1 LWSGTLIKGASVSI
15 GMNLIAL
22 GVIALMLG
30 SCAGAQHQ
38 ATPLPTSSEAGP
50 NIPMPTVPPSDLNS
64 AELNRKLLSQ
74 ASAGEREGDLPLGS
88 GDLIEVSVCE
98 VPELTAVKQRIPN
111 GGTITLPLVGAL
123 PAAGHTANDLQTVI
137 RERLQ
142 EKYLH
147 NPQVSVFVHEHKS
160 QRISVIGAV
169 RNQGVFTLTSR
180 LRLADGLAMAG
191 GLAEDAGPT
200 LYVIRRVP
208 AQLVAAAPNTPATG
222 TENIMTAIDLLSLAA
237 GRPEFNLPLQAGDVI
252 EVARA
257 GTYYVGGDVNKP
269 GSYQLKAR
277 TTLAQAHVVAG
288 GVKDTADWDDYRLYR
303 TYPDGRREMKR
314 YSLNDL
320 ENGVPSP
327 ELQANDVVIV
337 GRSTVK
343 AVLYGIRDFVRF
355 GVGATF
361 P

>member
-1 LWSGTLIKGASVSI
+1 MIKGASVSI
-15 GMNLIAL
+15 GMNRIAL
-22 GVIALMLG
+22 GVLALMLG

-38 ATPLPTSSEAGP
+38 ATPIPISSEVGP
-50 NIPMPTVPPSDLNS
+50 SIPMPTVPPSDVDS

-88 GDLIEVSVCE
+88 GDLIEVSVFE

-169 RNQGVFTLTSR
+169 RTPGVFTLTSR

-191 GLAEDAGPT
+191 GLADDAGPT

-208 AQLVAAAPNTPATG
+208 AKLVATASTKAPASG
-222 TENIMTAIDLLSLAA
+222 SESIMTAVDLLSLAG
-237 GRPEFNLPLQAGDVI
+237 GRPEFNLPLEAGDVI

-269 GSYQLKAR
+269 GSYQLKTR
-277 TTLAQAHVVAG
+277 TMLSQAHVVAG
-288 GVKDTADWDDYRLYR
+288 GVKETADWDDYRLYR
-303 TYPDGRREMKR
+303 TYPDGRREMTR
-314 YSLNDL
+314 FSLNDF
-320 ENGVPSP
+320 ENGAPSP
-327 ELQANDVVIV
+327 ELQANDVVVV
-337 GRSTVK
+337 GKSSVK
-343 AVLYGIRDFVRF
+343 AVLYGVRDFIRF
-355 GVGATF
+355 GVGATI